1 MGNVSVNISSCQ
13 DFQRC
18 NLRGLASGKRGGGL
32 EKVRLGSK
40 PSPFFFEWGFWC
52 LQFSEVCFDV
62 EDRTLDL
69 GSI

>member
-1 MGNVSVNISSCQ
+1 MGNVSVNIFSCQ

-18 NLRGLASGKRGGGL
+18 NLRALALQKNGGFGKGAVGQQAIT
-32 EKVRLGSK
+32 
-40 PSPFFFEWGFWC
+40 FFFGMGFWC

>member
-1 MGNVSVNISSCQ
+1 MGNVSVNIFSCQ
-13 DFQRC
+13 GFQRC
-18 NLRGLASGKRGGGL
+18 NLRGLASGKREGGFG
-32 EKVRLGSK
+32 KGAVGQQAIT
-40 PSPFFFEWGFWC
+40 FFFEWGFWG